1 MANQIEELINVPV
14 EFWNDGVQFSK
25 RCTKRKDTFDF
36 RALTWTV
43 C

>member
-25 RCTKRKDTFDF
+25 RCTKRKDTHPP
-36 RALTWTV
+36 WTSTNSY
-43 C
+43 